1 MKRLTTNCPDNNL
14 DAALNLFYIK
24 DFETWVRG
32 GGDGPDY
39 PDIRLYDFIRKAAKI
54 LLPDLDFPMDDDGVD
69 YAMGELLLDGPDE
82 PTGLLALLYTAA
94 WSYAELRG
102 RLMQYEDTE
111 MTPGEVKSMQE
122 EHFSGLEMAKL
133 HSALMELK
141 KYQEADRDGRLVMP
155 PCKVGDTVWAASGK
169 IIKCEIDEMCLR
181 DGGGIEYLVTFDCDG
196 ANCKGCPFNRWEQDC
211 SGERYCE
218 CEYGCSSFKDSDIGK
233 TIFLTSEEAKA
244 ALEAT
249 KDGN

>member
-24 DFETWVRG
+24 DVETWVRG

-54 LLPDLDFPMDDDGVD
+54 LLPDLDFPTNDDGVD

-102 RLMQYEDTE
+102 RLMQYEDT
-111 MTPGEVKSMQE
+111 
-122 EHFSGLEMAKL
+122 GLEPAMCANYKTFEDEAI
-133 HSALMELK
+133 SKGVTFKRIVALME
-141 KYQEADRDGRLVMP
+141 ADRAGRLVVLPVRPVLTQSIGSMLYIIEDGEIVEDSL
-155 PCKVGDTVWAASGK
+155 CEALVGMGSNG
-169 IIKCEIDEMCLR
+169 EINIFYTTLSDQ
-181 DGGGIEYLVTFDCDG
+181 ISF
-196 ANCKGCPFNRWEQDC
+196 EQA
-211 SGERYCE
+211 
-218 CEYGCSSFKDSDIGK
+218 DIGK
-233 TIFLTSEEAKA
+233 TVFLTREEAEA
-244 ALEAT
+244 ALKGGGA
-249 KDGN
+249 DA